1 MIIIESVLPWILY
14 FTFYSFL
21 GWLIEVGSI
30 FIQEGKLTN
39 RGFLTGPF
47 VVLFGFG
54 ACLIILLSEFASRDV
69 LTMFLSGIFFL
80 SSLEYLTGYFMEKIF
95 GARWWDYSNRK
106 FNINGRVALFPSLV
120 WGVLSVFL
128 VYAIHPF
135 VERISVFMLASR
147 FGVAICVFILLY
159 FISDFIVS
167 FNLAS
172 KLKVNIYSAVEELR
186 NRGAV
191 VSLIGKTKSEKNL
204 VIKKMFKKLPLLQ
217 RKIVFAH
224 PQFVEDII
232 AKIVN
237 KNSQNK

>member
-1 MIIIESVLPWILY
+1 MSIIESLLPWILY

-30 FIQEGKLTN
+30 FIQDGKLTN

-47 VVLFGFG
+47 VILFGFG
-54 ACLIILLSEFASRDV
+54 ACFIIFLSKFASRDI
-69 LTMFLSGIFFL
+69 LTMFLSGVFFL

-120 WGVLSVFL
+120 WGALSVVL
-128 VYAIHPF
+128 VYIIHPL
-135 VERISVFMLASR
+135 VESISGFILAGR
-147 FGVAICVFILLY
+147 YGLAACVFILLY

-172 KLKVNIYSAVEELR
+172 KLKGNIYSAVEELR
-186 NRGAV
+186 SRGAV
-191 VSLIGKTKSEKNL
+191 VSFIGKTKSEKSL

-217 RKIVFAH
+217 RKIVLAY
-224 PQFVEDII
+224 PQFVEDIV

-237 KNSQNK
+237 KNNQNK